1 VGVITLRYPRYGEI
15 ENLLGKQ
22 NLISTATG
30 VSNSSFFSIL
40 LLVASRYS
48 APSKVLP
55 LSGETKVVF
64 VGIPVLVNVTVSVF
78 VEVGVIIVRYVAG
91 IHPILPS
98 ESSTS
103 TQMSL

>member
-1 VGVITLRYPRYGEI
+1 M
-15 ENLLGKQ
+15 
-22 NLISTATG
+22 
-30 VSNSSFFSIL
+30 
-40 LLVASRYS
+40 
-48 APSKVLP
+48 
-55 LSGETKVVF
+55 SGETKVVF

-103 TQMSL
+103 TQMSLLTTSVVIWFILYLTNYCCGKSGKNPLMENGGSI